1 MWVRVSVCVLTYL
14 LTYLLT
20 YVSEGKC
27 GCAHL
32 LTYLPMC
39 KWTRSMKTSMWRPF
53 LFNFLFPPP
62 FLLSSYTYH
71 VLLTFFLL
79 VATLLTYFHACVT
92 HKSKN
97 NYTNSLLGQSWTM
110 WDWGKFF
117 LLLLCVPQFYL
128 QAFYWSGHDGGRGD
142 GGAVTGRF
150 LTLYPTRALSC
161 PTKVIKISGCHSP
174 VHPSCYTGPWIWIP
188 STTHCFFGG
197 YSRYTPLNNP
207 QVMG

>member
-1 MWVRVSVCVLTYL
+1 MWVRVSVGVLTYL
-14 LTYLLT
+14 LTYLCA
-20 YVSEGKC
+20 SEHVQWRLPC
-27 GCAHL
+27 GGH
-32 LTYLPMC
+32 
-39 KWTRSMKTSMWRPF
+39 SF
-53 LFNFLFPPP
+53 LISSSPP

-174 VHPSCYTGPWIWIP
+174 VHPSCYTVPWIWIP